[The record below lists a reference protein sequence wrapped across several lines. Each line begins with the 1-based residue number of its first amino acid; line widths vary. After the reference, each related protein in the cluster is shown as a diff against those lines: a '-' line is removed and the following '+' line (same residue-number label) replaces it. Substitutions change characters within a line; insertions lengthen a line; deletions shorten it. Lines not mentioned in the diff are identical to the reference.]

1 LLGSNRSGPKQDI
14 EYMRSQ
20 RLAFDD
26 PKRAAVYDNF
36 QSNLSELCQIIHHAG
51 ARGLVASVAVNI
63 ADFAPLGSLHRPDLA
78 AGALAEWDKLYADG
92 VAAAGAKQFAPALA
106 KFQDA
111 LRLDDHHAELH
122 FRLGQ
127 CARELGQ
134 LDLARRHLLLAR
146 DWDALQFR
154 TDSKLNGLIRN
165 TVSQRESDGLRF
177 VDIENTLAGD
187 DNAGLRLPGREQFH
201 EHVHFTFEGD
211 YQLARLLLPEVSR
224 ALGLPGTTQSLP
236 TRDECARVLAFTPID
251 DLNVRSAMARQT
263 AKPPFVDQADHAARQ
278 AELER
283 GLKEELSRTG
293 SAQFEQASA
302 VYREAMARRP
312 DDWMLH
318 LNYANLL
325 SQFGQYAPS
334 LPEYQFV
341 IQRLPRQRSFRMMY
355 GNALLQAKRPTEAIA
370 QFNEILKIDPRFQ
383 PARDGIKTAGRF

>member
-1 LLGSNRSGPKQDI
+1 
-14 EYMRSQ
+14 
-20 RLAFDD
+20 
-26 PKRAAVYDNF
+26 
-36 QSNLSELCQIIHHAG
+36 
-51 ARGLVASVAVNI
+51 
-63 ADFAPLGSLHRPDLA
+63 
-78 AGALAEWDKLYADG
+78 
-92 VAAAGAKQFAPALA
+92 
-106 KFQDA
+106 
-111 LRLDDHHAELH
+111 
-122 FRLGQ
+122 
-127 CARELGQ
+127 
-134 LDLARRHLLLAR
+134 
-146 DWDALQFR
+146 
-154 TDSKLNGLIRN
+154 
-165 TVSQRESDGLRF
+165 
-177 VDIENTLAGD
+177 
-187 DNAGLRLPGREQFH
+187 
-201 EHVHFTFEGD
+201 
-211 YQLARLLLPEVSR
+211 
-224 ALGLPGTTQSLP
+224 LP

-341 IQRLPRQRSFRMMY
+341 IQRLPRHRSFRMMY